1 MGGQG
6 ARRKRNW
13 RHNQPLSPYS
23 PYYFTTKPLALS
35 SLQDDVEPPV
45 EQAQQQDMPSTAAAA
60 VQVLF
65 SLSAALNS
73 CWWAVVSTRKQVF
86 LY

>member
-1 MGGQG
+1 
-6 ARRKRNW
+6 
-13 RHNQPLSPYS
+13 
-23 PYYFTTKPLALS
+23 
-35 SLQDDVEPPV
+35 V